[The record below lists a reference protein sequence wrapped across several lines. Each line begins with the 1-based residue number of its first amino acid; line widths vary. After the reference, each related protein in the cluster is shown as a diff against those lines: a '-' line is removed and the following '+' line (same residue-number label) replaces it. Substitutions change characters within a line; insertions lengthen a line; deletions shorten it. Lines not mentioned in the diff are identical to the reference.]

1 MSRLPINSGLSL
13 SSSGFR
19 CACANAADAARASGI
34 TIEIALRKKAV
45 FIFLLLLFVQ
55 VCRLNVL
62 LSFHRPAS
70 VAKVGRRTQVYQAG
84 KSRWRRAGSLTLR
97 R

>member
-19 CACANAADAARASGI
+19 CACANADDAARASGI
-34 TIEIALRKKAV
+34 TSEIALRKKAV
-45 FIFLLLLFVQ
+45 FIFILPFLVQ
-55 VCRLNVL
+55 VCRLNGL
-62 LSFHRPAS
+62 LSYHRHAS
-70 VAKVGRRTQVYQAG
+70 VAKVGRRTQVDQAA
-84 KSRWRRAGSLTLR
+84 KSRWPRAGSLTLR